1 MVFTYHI
8 LDLVHGWPRAVKL
21 EQLTATLASEAEL
34 PQQAYFD
41 DAWNFI
47 VKILYLNK
55 PMSEENKLKNDSNFF
70 IKNVRKKYLIVQPA
84 REEWANH
91 GRIRL

>member
-1 MVFTYHI
+1 
-8 LDLVHGWPRAVKL
+8 
-21 EQLTATLASEAEL
+21 
-34 PQQAYFD
+34 
-41 DAWNFI
+41 
-47 VKILYLNK
+47 
-55 PMSEENKLKNDSNFF
+55 MSEENKLKNDSNFF